1 MSRENWF
8 GGNPLAVVVRL
19 VLLSIVV
26 GVVLSALGIT
36 PRNFLYEIEMLVS
49 RIYRLGLSS
58 FEWVLQYLLLG
69 AMVVVPVWLV
79 ARLLG
84 LLGGARRSNT
94 DTVGD
99 SRSKHSTDT

>member
-1 MSRENWF
+1 MNRESWF

-36 PRNFLYEIEMLVS
+36 PRNFIYEIEFLLS
-49 RIYRLGLSS
+49 RIYHLGLAS

-84 LLGGARRSNT
+84 LLSSPRSSTGGDDAS
-94 DTVGD
+94 GKP
-99 SRSKHSTDT
+99 KHNADA